1 MHGMLESAKLFWNV
15 ISRFVLDVVNGS
27 SDPLVSIANIIE
39 VICLKLGGFRKVQVL
54 HVNIKTIVLFISWLN
69 LPRVLM
75 VM

>member
-54 HVNIKTIVLFISWLN
+54 RVNVKTIVLFISWLN
-69 LPRVLM
+69 VPRVLM